1 MRKTTLGKL
10 DRDDVEAYVHFLQN
24 PEPRERWCGPKGG
37 RKALGNKNW
46 YPFAGPLGAS
56 AIKTSLAI
64 LNSLMSYLVDA
75 RYADFNPFMLM
86 RRKTRFQDKFVLQN
100 LAIQERILGPREWQV
115 VIQALNSYP
124 HNAKKERLTF
134 LVTILFLLGLRIDEL
149 ARATWAQ
156 FRQINQKWWFFV
168 QGKGDRLG
176 KIPVNTELLHAV
188 ITYRHAQ
195 GKSPLPS
202 ELDTS
207 PVISSLSDPNRG
219 LGTRQM
225 SNLIKE
231 LAHHAAA
238 LLSHEPQIQQ
248 KLLRF
253 SPHWLRH
260 LSASAQDL
268 AGISF
273 THIKHNL
280 RHQNEQ
286 TTRQY
291 VHAYDDER
299 HQDMEKLKFA
309 GTMG

>member
-1 MRKTTLGKL
+1 ML
-10 DRDDVEAYVHFLQN
+10 DRDDVEAYVDFLQN

-37 RKALGNKNW
+37 RKVRDTKNW

-56 AIKTSLAI
+56 ALKTSLAI
-64 LNSLMSYLVDA
+64 LNSLMGYLVDA
-75 RYADFNPFMLM
+75 RYAEFNPFVLM
-86 RRKTRFQDKFVLQN
+86 RRKTRFQDKFALQS
-100 LAIQERILGPREWQV
+100 LAIQERILSPREWHA
-115 VIQALNSYP
+115 VIETLNSYP
-124 HNAKKERLTF
+124 ACAKKERLTF
-134 LVTILFLLGLRIDEL
+134 LITILFLLGLRIDEL
-149 ARATWAQ
+149 ARAKWAQ
-156 FRQINQKWWFFV
+156 FRQVNQKWWFFV

-176 KIPVNTELLHAV
+176 KIPVNAELLHAI

-202 ELDTS
+202 ETDLS
-207 PVISSLSDPNRG
+207 PIISSLSDSSVG
-219 LGTRQM
+219 LGARQM

-231 LAHHAAA
+231 LAQDSAK
-238 LLSHEPQIQQ
+238 LFVNEPQIQQ

-273 THIKHNL
+273 TNIKHNL

-291 VHAYDDER
+291 VHAYDDDR
-299 HQDMEKLKFA
+299 HKDMEKLKFLGRA
-309 GTMG
+309 

>member
-1 MRKTTLGKL
+1 M
-10 DRDDVEAYVHFLQN
+10 EAYVNFLKN

-37 RKALGNKNW
+37 RKALDNKNW
-46 YPFAGPLGAS
+46 YPFAGPLSSS
-56 AIKTSLAI
+56 ATKTSLAI

-75 RYADFNPFMLM
+75 RYAEFNPFVLM
-86 RRKTRFQDKFVLQN
+86 RRKTRFQDKFALQG
-100 LAIQERILGPREWQV
+100 LAIQERILGPREWEAI
-115 VIQALNSYP
+115 IQALNSYP
-124 HNAKKERLTF
+124 DDPKKERLTF

-149 ARATWAQ
+149 ARASWSQ

-168 QGKGDRLG
+168 QGKGDRMG
-176 KIPVNTELLHAV
+176 KIPVNQELLHAI
-188 ITYRHAQ
+188 ITYRYAQ
-195 GKSPLPS
+195 GKSPLPT
-202 ELDTS
+202 ELDMS
-207 PVISSLSDPNRG
+207 PIICSLSDSNVG

-231 LAHHAAA
+231 LANKAAEYFPNEV
-238 LLSHEPQIQQ
+238 HIQK

-299 HQDMEKLKFA
+299 HKDMEKLKFS
-309 GTMG
+309 GTL

>member
-1 MRKTTLGKL
+1 MLN
-10 DRDDVEAYVHFLQN
+10 RDDVEAYVNFLQN
-24 PEPRERWCGPKGG
+24 PEPHERWCGPKGG
-37 RKALGNKNW
+37 RKVLENKNW
-46 YPFAGPLGAS
+46 YPFAGPLGSS

-64 LNSLMSYLVDA
+64 LNSLMSYLVAA
-75 RYADFNPFMLM
+75 RYAEFNPFMLM
-86 RRKTRFQDKFVLQN
+86 RRKTRFQDKFALQS
-100 LAIQERILGPREWQV
+100 LAIQERILGPREWHA

-124 HNAKKERLTF
+124 DDAKKERLTF

-156 FRQINQKWWFFV
+156 FRQVNQKWWFFV

-176 KIPVNTELLHAV
+176 KIPVNAELLHAI

-202 ELDTS
+202 ESDMS
-207 PVISSLSDPNRG
+207 PLIG
-219 LGTRQM
+219 LGARQM
-225 SNLIKE
+225 SNLIKD
-231 LAHHAAA
+231 LAKQAAQFF
-238 LLSHEPQIQQ
+238 LDEPHIQQ

-273 THIKHNL
+273 THIKQNL

-299 HQDMEKLKFA
+299 HKDMEKLKFS
-309 GTMG
+309 GVL